1 MAIKL
6 EEVIIREG
14 WRLNGQGRNR
24 YSIKFVSEIK
34 KKSMMKKKQQGQF
47 VCEVDGAGNVSVG

>member
-34 KKSMMKKKQQGQF
+34 KINDEKEATGT
-47 VCEVDGAGNVSVG
+47 VCL